1 MVAMRAKIA
10 TGAAKVKGAVPD
22 GAASVGLGIAVASIA
37 SYVFVVITLNSL
49 DGGAKAAFSAF
60 WAVIFVIGPGFFLP
74 MEQEVGR
81 AVAYRR
87 AQNDGSRPLVAK
99 AFKLG
104 AALTAILIVAA
115 IALSPLL
122 SKEIYDGDQFFTV
135 ALVISLV
142 SFFLMHLARGVL
154 AGEGRFRPYAEIIAI
169 DGVVRLVMAAGLV
182 IAGVTSAGIFALCI
196 GLAPLVALP
205 FALRGQRQ
213 VLQPGTD
220 APFGELS
227 KNLGWLLAGSVFMQ
241 ALAYSPLLGVNSLGG
256 PEDEAVVAGFASAF
270 FIARIPVLAFGAIQG
285 VLLPKLAGLAG
296 SGQKD
301 EFKSGLEKLLVLV
314 VGIAIAGTVGAF
326 ILGPTVG
333 KILFKDFTMSANGLA
348 LLAAG
353 SGVFIIALTL
363 AQALMA
369 LGGHRTTAIAWSL
382 GLIVAIAC
390 MALIHDLELRV
401 DLGFLLGSSLT
412 TVVMFVAVLRRRSR
426 MDDIGVGALVEAIE
440 HEPIEI

>member
-1 MVAMRAKIA
+1 MRKKITA
-10 TGAAKVKGAVPD
+10 GAAKVKSAVPG
-22 GAASVGLGIAVASIA
+22 GAASIGLGIAIASIA
-37 SYVFVVITLNSL
+37 SYIFVVITLNTL
-49 DGGAKAAFSAF
+49 DSGAKAAFSAF

-87 AQNDGSRPLVAK
+87 AQGDGSRPLVAK

-104 AALTAILIVAA
+104 AGLTVVLIIAT

-122 SKEIYDGDQFFTV
+122 SKEIYDGDEFFTV
-135 ALVISLV
+135 ALAVSLV
-142 SFFLMHLARGVL
+142 SFFLLHLSRGVL

-169 DGVVRLVMAAGLV
+169 DAVVRLVMAIGLV
-182 IAGVTSAGIFALCI
+182 VAGVTSAGIFALCI

-213 VLQPGTD
+213 ILQPGTD

-241 ALAYSPLLGVNSLGG
+241 ALAYSPLLGVNLLGG
-256 PEDEAVVAGFASAF
+256 PEDEAIVAGFASAF
-270 FIARIPVLAFGAIQG
+270 FIARLPILAFGAIQG

-301 EFKSGLEKLLVLV
+301 EFKSGLEKLLALV
-314 VGIAIAGTVGAF
+314 VGIAILGTVGAF
-326 ILGPTVG
+326 VLGPTVG
-333 KILFKDFTMSANGLA
+333 KILFKDFTMSASGLA
-348 LLAAG
+348 MLAAG

-369 LGGHRTTAIAWSL
+369 LGGHRMTAIAWSL
-382 GLIVAIAC
+382 GLLTAIGC
-390 MALIHDLELRV
+390 MALIGGLEARV
-401 DLGFLLGSSLT
+401 DVGFLAGSVLV
-412 TVVMFVAVLRRRSR
+412 TVVMFVAVLRRRSQ
-426 MDDIGVGALVEAIE
+426 MDDVGVDALVEAIE
-440 HEPIEI
+440 HEPIDI

>member
-1 MVAMRAKIA
+1 MVSMKKKITA
-10 TGAAKVKGAVPD
+10 GAAKVKSAVPG
-22 GAASVGLGIAVASIA
+22 GAASIGLGIAVASIA
-37 SYVFVVITLNSL
+37 SYIFVVITLNAL
-49 DGGAKAAFSAF
+49 DSGAKAAFSAF
-60 WAVIFVIGPGFFLP
+60 WAVIFVVGPGFFLP

-81 AVAYRR
+81 AVAHRR
-87 AQNDGSRPLVAK
+87 AQGDGSRPLVAK

-104 AALTAILIVAA
+104 AGLTVILIIAT

-122 SKEIYDGDQFFTV
+122 SKEIYDGDEFFTV
-135 ALVISLV
+135 ALAVSLV
-142 SFFLMHLARGVL
+142 SFFLLHLSRGVL

-169 DGVVRLVMAAGLV
+169 DAVVRLVMAIGLV
-182 IAGVTSAGIFALCI
+182 VAGVTSAGIFALCI

-213 VLQPGTD
+213 ILQPGTD

-241 ALAYSPLLGVNSLGG
+241 ALAYSPLLGVNLLGG
-256 PEDEAVVAGFASAF
+256 PEDEVIVAGFASAF
-270 FIARIPVLAFGAIQG
+270 FIARLPILAFGAIQG

-301 EFKSGLEKLLVLV
+301 EFKSGLEKLLALV
-314 VGIAIAGTVGAF
+314 VGIAILGTVGAF
-326 ILGPTVG
+326 VLGPTVG

-369 LGGHRTTAIAWSL
+369 LGGHRMTAIAWSL
-382 GLIVAIAC
+382 GLLTAIGC
-390 MALIHDLELRV
+390 MALIGGLEARV
-401 DLGFLLGSSLT
+401 DFGFLAGSVLV
-412 TVVMFVAVLRRRSR
+412 TVVMFVAVLRRRSQ
-426 MDDIGVGALVEAIE
+426 MDDVGVDALVEAIE
-440 HEPIEI
+440 HEPIDI

>member
-1 MVAMRAKIA
+1 MRAKISA
-10 TGAAKVKGAVPD
+10 GAAKVKDAVPG
-22 GAASVGLGIAVASIA
+22 GAASIGLGIAIASIA
-37 SYVFVVITLNSL
+37 AYVFVIITLNSL

-81 AVAYRR
+81 AVAHRR

-99 AFKLG
+99 AFKFG
-104 AALTAILIVAA
+104 AGLTAVLVIAA

-122 SKEIYDGDQFFTV
+122 SSEIYDGDQFFTV

-154 AGEGRFRPYAEIIAI
+154 AGEGRFRPYAEIIAV
-169 DGVVRLVMAAGLV
+169 DAVVRLLMAIGLV
-182 IAGVTSAGIFALCI
+182 LAGVTSAGIFALCI

-213 VLQPGTD
+213 VLQPGAE

-256 PEDEAVVAGFASAF
+256 DEDEVIVAGFASAF

-296 SGQKD
+296 SGKKD

-314 VGIAIAGTVGAF
+314 VGVAVLGTLGALV
-326 ILGPTVG
+326 LGPTVG
-333 KILFKDFTMSANGLA
+333 KILFKDFTMSAGGLA

-369 LGGHRTTAIAWSL
+369 LGGHRMTAVAWSV
-382 GLIVAIAC
+382 GLVVAILC
-390 MALIHDLELRV
+390 MATIDGLELRV
-401 DLGFLLGSSLT
+401 DLGFLFGSLVT
-412 TVVMFVAVLRRRSR
+412 TSVMFISVIRHRAQ
-426 MDDIGVGALVEAIE
+426 MDDVGVGALVEAIE
-440 HEPIEI
+440 HEPIDI

>member
-1 MVAMRAKIA
+1 MRAKIA
-10 TGAAKVKGAVPD
+10 AGAAKVKGAVPE

-37 SYVFVVITLNSL
+37 GYVFVVITLNSL

-60 WAVIFVIGPGFFLP
+60 WAVIFVVGPGFFLP

-104 AALTAILIVAA
+104 AGLTAILVIAA

-169 DGVVRLVMAAGLV
+169 DGVIRLVMAVGLV
-182 IAGVTSAGIFALCI
+182 AAGVTSAGIFALCI

-213 VLQPGTD
+213 VLRPGTD

-241 ALAYSPLLGVNSLGG
+241 ALAYSPLLGVNLLGG
-256 PEDEAVVAGFASAF
+256 PEDEMIVAGFASAF
-270 FIARIPVLAFGAIQG
+270 FIARIPILAFGAIQG

-314 VGIAIAGTVGAF
+314 VGIAIIGTVGAF
-326 ILGPTVG
+326 VLGPAVG
-333 KILFKDFTMSANGLA
+333 KILFNDFTMSASGLA

-369 LGGHRTTAIAWSL
+369 LGGHRTTAIAWGL
-382 GLIVAIAC
+382 GLLVAILC
-390 MALIHDLELRV
+390 MCLIHGLELRV
-401 DLGFLLGSSLT
+401 DLGFLLGGLLATS
-412 TVVMFVAVLRRRSR
+412 VMFPALLRRRSR
-426 MDDIGVGALVEAIE
+426 MDDLGVGALVEAIE